1 MESIVNIG
9 IFTLITL
16 SFGSIIAGF
25 IQAKGVYGIIKSGQ
39 GGLKVSLLNIFHILT
54 SVTFFGMGYVIIYTL
69 IQILVTQAANLVK

>member
-25 IQAKGVYGIIKSGQ
+25 IQAKGVYVIIKSGQ
-39 GGLKVSLLNIFHILT
+39 EGLKVSLSNIFHILT
-54 SVTFFGMGYVIIYTL
+54 SLTFFGIGYVIIYTL
-69 IQILVTQAANLVK
+69 IQILVTQAANLTK